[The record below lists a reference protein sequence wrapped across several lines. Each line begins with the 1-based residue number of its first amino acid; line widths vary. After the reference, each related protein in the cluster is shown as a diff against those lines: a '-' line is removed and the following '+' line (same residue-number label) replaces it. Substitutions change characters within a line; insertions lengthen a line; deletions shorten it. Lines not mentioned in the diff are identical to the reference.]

1 MMERLQL
8 SPFFVCRSEYTETLL
23 RLTVNMGNGLIGEQ
37 NSSFYS
43 SHRREVIYDY
53 E

>member
-8 SPFFVCRSEYTETLL
+8 SPFSVCRSENTETLL

-43 SHRREVIYDY
+43 HRREVIYDY